1 MEVQITV
8 EGDANKDYFGRAHG
22 FSVNEILE
30 TRFWETQP
38 SLKIGTAARTFSKSM
53 LLDLPVGRHT
63 VTYGVSAH
71 STTPWNTKIM
81 AGDRVLVEGPNSY
94 GNYLSVSFMVLPGG
108 IVVPIRIPIINI
120 PMPMIARI
128 PPVLTNLRTRVSSM
142 RSRTSSIFGR

>member
-8 EGDANKDYFGRAHG
+8 DGTTELDYYPRAHG
-22 FSVNEILE
+22 FSVNEPLE

-38 SLKIGTAARTFSKSM
+38 SLKIGTTARKFNKNL

-81 AGDRVLVEGPNSY
+81 AGDRVLAEGPNSY
-94 GNYLSVSFMVLPGG
+94 GNFLSVSFVVLPGG
-108 IVVPIRIPIINI
+108 FVVPIKIPGLNI
-120 PMPMIARI
+120 PLPMVARI